1 MGLEKVDAMP
11 EVARS
16 LAAEGRMLCFD
27 EFQVGD
33 GRTRPTLGCVI
44 WVRSSA
50 DLSRLQILSR
60 L

>member
-33 GRTRPTLGCVI
+33 GRTR
-44 WVRSSA
+44 SHA
-50 DLSRLQILSR
+50 RLRYMGPFIG
-60 L
+60 